1 MFRTVKMRSDM
12 QSGGKASNRLSFVGI
27 LIWRDV
33 VCDADLLSGARV
45 IRTQAV
51 GQRHADIDPPAHS
64 AVLLLDEALPSSE
77 NRHGISLTGQH
88 RMTNGAQVR
97 LIGTDLD
104 CGQPAASFR
113 GPFP

>member
-1 MFRTVKMRSDM
+1 
-12 QSGGKASNRLSFVGI
+12 
-27 LIWRDV
+27 
-33 VCDADLLSGARV
+33 
-45 IRTQAV
+45 
-51 GQRHADIDPPAHS
+51 
-64 AVLLLDEALPSSE
+64 VLLLDEALPSSE